1 MTTYEDVL
9 RLVEALPDAA
19 DPRTRDIRWVT
30 TADVVGVARDTDGRV
45 EVFLRGA
52 QLRPILKTLQ
62 DAIRFQI
69 VHRDGG
75 QPPFDAN
82 RLVFPP
88 LGHFDQVAAFICTEL
103 LRADADNSLEIAFAR
118 TEPLIE
124 LAIEQINLSTQ
135 NILGL
140 TGELLVLEALC
151 RRVQSA
157 QVASVIAGWDGW
169 QRSSRDLT
177 IGTTGI
183 EVKTTTGI
191 SSSHHIAGVHQVERN
206 DGSGGSVPEDRL
218 FLISVGLQSATT
230 GDDALTLPQIVDRIV
245 EHMEAG
251 GLPDS
256 AIQTLLFRIRE
267 YGGGDVGGYDH
278 VTQASD
284 PAYGTPYLTRFFRAY
299 DMDDVAI
306 KVLRRAD
313 VIAHPYVAVDSVK
326 FRIDLP
332 VTVSAGN
339 PITGANQVADTVLK

>member
-1 MTTYEDVL
+1 M
-9 RLVEALPDAA
+9 
-19 DPRTRDIRWVT
+19 
-30 TADVVGVARDTDGRV
+30 
-45 EVFLRGA
+45 
-52 QLRPILKTLQ
+52 
-62 DAIRFQI
+62 
-69 VHRDGG
+69 
-75 QPPFDAN
+75 
-82 RLVFPP
+82 
-88 LGHFDQVAAFICTEL
+88 
-103 LRADADNSLEIAFAR
+103 
-118 TEPLIE
+118 
-124 LAIEQINLSTQ
+124 
-135 NILGL
+135 
-140 TGELLVLEALC
+140 
-151 RRVQSA
+151 
-157 QVASVIAGWDGW
+157 
-169 QRSSRDLT
+169 
-177 IGTTGI
+177 
-183 EVKTTTGI
+183 
-191 SSSHHIAGVHQVERN
+191 
-206 DGSGGSVPEDRL
+206 PEDRL